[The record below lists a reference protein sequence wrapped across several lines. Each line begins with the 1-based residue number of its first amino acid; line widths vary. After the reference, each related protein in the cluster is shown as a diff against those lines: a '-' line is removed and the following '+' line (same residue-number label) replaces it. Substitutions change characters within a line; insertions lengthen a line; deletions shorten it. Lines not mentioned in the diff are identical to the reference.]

1 MEWEKSSFIAVK
13 FFRLKYKKNQNHCLI
28 ACKFIQKKRKK
39 HLTIDYMFEYC
50 PTSNYENYENWKKLF
65 KKILSI

>member
-1 MEWEKSSFIAVK
+1 MYRQLAKCRFKIDVDNA
-13 FFRLKYKKNQNHCLI
+13 
-28 ACKFIQKKRKK
+28 
-39 HLTIDYMFEYC
+39 DYMFEYC